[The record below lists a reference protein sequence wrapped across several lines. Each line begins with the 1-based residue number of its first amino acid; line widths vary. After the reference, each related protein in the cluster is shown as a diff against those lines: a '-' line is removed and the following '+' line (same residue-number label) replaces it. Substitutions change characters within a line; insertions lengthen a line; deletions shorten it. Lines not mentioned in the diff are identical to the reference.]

1 MDSWRRG
8 RGLPDPRLRVPVP
21 EPSCD
26 RQDAPEEILDPFPQ
40 KMLTQGSQMCLRFG
54 LAGEGA

>member
-21 EPSCD
+21 EPSRD
-26 RQDAPEEILDPFPQ
+26 RQDAPEEIVELPKFQ
-40 KMLTQGSQMCLRFG
+40 SCL
-54 LAGEGA
+54 GEGLRLADVN